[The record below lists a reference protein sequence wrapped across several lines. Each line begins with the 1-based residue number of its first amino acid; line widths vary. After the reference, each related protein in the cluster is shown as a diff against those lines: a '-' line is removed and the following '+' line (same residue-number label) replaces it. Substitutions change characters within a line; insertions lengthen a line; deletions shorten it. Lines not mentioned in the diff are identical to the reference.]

1 MRKMGQQ
8 QSSFKIKQ
16 EVWLQYVNHGISE
29 DPPNCDNLMLLM
41 TQKLWDVYVCLWRSR
56 PLFLEYRNKERE
68 TEKTWKDMEDAFG
81 AINNSPRLISPLKSL
96 MNILACLSFQSC
108 SFMKTC
114 IAEIL
119 LIILWFNMHAK
130 QTRWLRQLDRD

>member
-1 MRKMGQQ
+1 MFTFARG
-8 QSSFKIKQ
+8 
-16 EVWLQYVNHGISE
+16 GA
-29 DPPNCDNLMLLM
+29 DPF
-41 TQKLWDVYVCLWRSR
+41 
-56 PLFLEYRNKERE
+56 FLEYRNKERE
-68 TEKTWKDMEDAFG
+68 REKNLVKKTWKDMEDAFG

-130 QTRWLRQLDRD
+130 QTRWLRRLDRD